1 MSRTEQNT
9 AEQNTV
15 HIAGGGLVGPLAA
28 IFLARRGFRVT
39 IFERRP
45 DLRKG
50 GVPAG
55 RSINLALTARGLK
68 ALERAG
74 LKEDVM
80 KITLPMK
87 GRMVHDRDGNTQ
99 LQPYG
104 QKEEEVIYAASRG
117 LLNAMLLDAA
127 EAEENITIVFDQR
140 CTGSDL
146 KTGTLYFTDENS
158 GGQSTLTA
166 DAVLAADGAWS
177 AVRKTMLDTM
187 PNFNYAQS
195 FQDYGYKELEIPAGA
210 DGAFLMEKNALHIWP
225 RKSYMLIALPN
236 TDGSFTC
243 TLFYPYT
250 GENSFENLVTPDD
263 VTAFFRRDFPD
274 AFDLMPSLAEDF
286 FDNPTGAL
294 VTVKCSP
301 WHHGRTCLIGDAAHA
316 IVPFFAQGMN
326 SGFEDC
332 LVLDD
337 LLAAGGTAPDWPALF
352 AEFETRRK
360 PNTDA
365 IADMAV
371 ENFIE
376 MRDLVTDPHFLLK
389 KEIGF
394 ALEKRW
400 PDRFVPRYTMV
411 IFRPD
416 IPYDE
421 ARRRSIAQDGV
432 LEELCRGIKSA
443 DDIDWEKADALL
455 RDLDTG

>member
-1 MSRTEQNT
+1 MEENGK
-9 AEQNTV
+9 NNHV

-28 IFLARRGFRVT
+28 IFLARRGIKVT
-39 IFERRP
+39 VFERRA

-55 RSINLALTARGLK
+55 RSINLALTARGLQ

-74 LKEDVM
+74 LKDKVM
-80 KITLPMK
+80 EITLPMK
-87 GRMVHDRDGNTQ
+87 GRMVHDTDGKTQ

-104 QKEEEVIYAASRG
+104 QKDTEVIYAASRG

-127 EAEENITIVFDQR
+127 EAEENITLLFDQR
-140 CTGSDL
+140 CTGCDL
-146 KTGTLYFTDENS
+146 QDGTLYFTDENS
-158 GGQSTLTA
+158 GAQSTVSA

-177 AVRKTMLDTM
+177 AVRRTMLESV
-187 PNFNYAQS
+187 PNFNYAQN
-195 FQDYGYKELEIPAGA
+195 FQDYGYKELEIPAGPN
-210 DGAFLMEKNALHIWP
+210 GTFLLEQNALHIWP

-243 TLFYPYT
+243 TLFYPYK
-250 GENSFENLVTPDD
+250 GENSFESLTTPED

-274 AFDLMPSLAEDF
+274 AADLMPDLTEEF

-301 WHHGRTCLIGDAAHA
+301 WHHGKTCLIGDAAHA

-332 LVLDD
+332 LILDD
-337 LLAAGGTAPDWPALF
+337 LLAARGTAPDWPTLF
-352 AEFETRRK
+352 AEFKTRRK